1 MTIVRKALVVIAVF
15 GVAFVLGR
23 AAGELIG
30 RSGRNAD
37 AVVIAPTATS
47 APVLRGDAVRGAQ
60 PPPPLLDSSLP
71 TAPPQSAGDTIRR
84 RVVDSEAL
92 LRTGELAAVT
102 DYGDGNGT
110 ALQMRFDF
118 GDTQQPPRLYLTTVY
133 TSAGQA
139 QISERITVGEQS
151 WQRQDGG
158 DWTISREPTSVRE
171 QVQRFLPRVA
181 DVENLEIIGDSD
193 VAVLHWYDQP
203 RDADMTLLADLE
215 SGAPRQMRQVT
226 RPTDLALVI
235 TYSAWNAPVGIEPPA
250 MTR

>member
-37 AVVIAPTATS
+37 AVTPTAS
-47 APVLRGDAVRGAQ
+47 AAPILRGDTVRGEEL
-60 PPPPLLDSSLP
+60 PPPLNDFSLP
-71 TAPPQSAGDTIRR
+71 IAPPQSAGDTIRR
-84 RVVDSEAL
+84 RVVDFEAA

-118 GDTQQPPRLYLTTVY
+118 GDTQQLPQLYLTTVY
-133 TSAGQA
+133 TSAGQT
-139 QISERITVGEQS
+139 QVSERITVGEQS

-158 DWTISREPTSVRE
+158 DWAISREPTSVRE

-181 DVENLEIIGDSD
+181 DVENPEIISDSD
-193 VAVLHWYDQP
+193 VAVLHWYDKP

-226 RPTDLALVI
+226 RPTDLALII
-235 TYSAWNAPVGIEPPA
+235 TYSAWNTPVRIEPPV